1 MDDVT
6 AVQNDVTVVQN
17 DVNAVQDDVATVQND
32 VAAFQNDVTA
42 VQNDVAAVQD
52 NVTSVAADGFFTKFT
67 LSSLI
72 NENVMDSQSSLVNC
86 SASSTATEGNRN
98 GWIFMILL
106 ESI

>member
-52 NVTSVAADGFFTKFT
+52 NVASVAADGFFTKFI

-72 NENVMDSQSSLVNC
+72 DEHVMDSKSALVNC
-86 SASSTATEGNRN
+86 SASSTSTATKGNKNGRN
-98 GWIFMILL
+98 YI
-106 ESI
+106 